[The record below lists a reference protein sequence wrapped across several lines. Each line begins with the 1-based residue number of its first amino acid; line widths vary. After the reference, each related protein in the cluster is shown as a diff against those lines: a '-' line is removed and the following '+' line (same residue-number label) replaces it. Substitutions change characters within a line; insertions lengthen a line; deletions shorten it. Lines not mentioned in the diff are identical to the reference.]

1 MVFFGGRPLFKTLA
15 ALSAPLRQLEAGA
28 RYPVEVA
35 PALRALAE
43 EVDVHMATAVTRQ
56 GIVTGS
62 NPG

>member
-1 MVFFGGRPLFKTLA
+1 L
-15 ALSAPLRQLEAGA
+15 APLRQLEAGA
-28 RYPVEVA
+28 RCPVEVA

-62 NPG
+62 NPD